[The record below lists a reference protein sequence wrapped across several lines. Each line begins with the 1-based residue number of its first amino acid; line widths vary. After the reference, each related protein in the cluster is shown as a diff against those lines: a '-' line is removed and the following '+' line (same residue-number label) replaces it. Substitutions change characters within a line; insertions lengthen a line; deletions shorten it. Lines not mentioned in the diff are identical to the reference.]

1 MRHSNGGCSDEDF
14 ELWVVKYS
22 DSLYRYALSK
32 TNDKALAEDL
42 VQDVFLSA
50 YQSLKSFR
58 GESHVKTWL
67 FSILKNKILDFYR
80 KHFRQQTYNETKLN
94 GYLDNNFFDKK
105 GTWILQNNPRHW
117 SDIDGHLLDD
127 DDFREVLNACV
138 HKLPEM
144 WSIAIQFKYLKGKN
158 ANEICQELEISTS
171 NYWQIIHRAKLHLR
185 KCLELN
191 WFKK

>member
-1 MRHSNGGCSDEDF
+1 MDNVNVNNTRKTICLSMI
-14 ELWVVKYS
+14 VK
-22 DSLYRYALSK
+22 
-32 TNDKALAEDL
+32 N
-42 VQDVFLSA
+42 
-50 YQSLKSFR
+50 
-58 GESHVKTWL
+58 ESHVIERCLTSVFKHIDYWVISDTG
-67 FSILKNKILDFYR
+67 STDNTKEKIQD
-80 KHFRQQTYNETKLN
+80 
-94 GYLDNNFFDKK
+94 FFDKK